1 MVSHRA
7 HRGLRDKLI
16 IIYSLR
22 SLREIVPP
30 IRVVLAACLVIGL
43 SQGLS
48 ANRVEAGGI
57 SIRSRMTL
65 SVLSD
70 RITVKLEASN
80 TGDEAGKKIRAVLHI
95 FDYILKSKTFDRLD
109 AGKSHTFFFDVTVP
123 EDRHGQFAFIGEV
136 VFHDDNL
143 HPFSAI
149 SAGTFLLRN
158 KYPSLIHGRCSDISF
173 EKKGRF
179 TVYVKNTSPRPQTMK
194 ATLYLPYALMALEKE
209 KRFRIKANDETPVNF
224 ELKYRYNIG
233 SAVYPFFCVLEYE
246 EKENHHAS
254 LVQATARIV
263 EPKNWFTKTRW
274 YWLAG
279 LGGIG
284 VAWTVFFV
292 LLSIKRQRA

>member
-1 MVSHRA
+1 
-7 HRGLRDKLI
+7 
-16 IIYSLR
+16 
-22 SLREIVPP
+22 
-30 IRVVLAACLVIGL
+30 
-43 SQGLS
+43 
-48 ANRVEAGGI
+48 
-57 SIRSRMTL
+57 MTL

-95 FDYILKSKTFDRLD
+95 FDHILKSQTFNRLD
-109 AGKSHTFFFDVTVP
+109 AGKSHTFFFDVAVP

-158 KYPSLIHGRCSDISF
+158 KYPSLIQGRCSDISF
-173 EKKGRF
+173 EKKGPL
-179 TVYVKNTSPRPQTMK
+179 TVYVKNTSPRPQTVK
-194 ATLYLPYALMALEKE
+194 ATLYLPYALMAIEKE

-254 LVQATARIV
+254 LVQSTARIM

-279 LGGIG
+279 LGGIC
-284 VAWTVFFV
+284 VAWTVFFFMGT
-292 LLSIKRQRA
+292 IKRILNF